1 MLVSC
6 DDGAPVTVKTYTA
19 EVPSRTETPT
29 LQVPAGAR
37 TARFRC
43 RRTGGYDWYRV
54 IGGVRIEQA

>member
-6 DDGAPVTVKTYTA
+6 DDGAPVTVKTHTA
-19 EVPSRTETPT
+19 EAPSRTETLT

-43 RRTGGYDWYRV
+43 RRTGDDWYRV
-54 IGGVRIEQA
+54 IDGVRFEQA